1 MKKILGIILCVMTL
15 HGYSQITPVRLVRV
29 ANDRTVFT
37 ENIAKGTMVYDVDA
51 AVLRIAFK
59 SIPGTNAIRDV
70 EASFYIISTGQ
81 YWDKTLGHLYSSTIT
96 DSIGIGT
103 ASPSELFEINGGKFS
118 LNGTTDFYENTSGKS
133 QIDGGSIVLNL
144 DSVYVENDLSFASQ
158 SVFVDSILNTVINS
172 DGALITA
179 SAVVDYVGTVSDTS
193 LWDRSGGSVYTKTVT
208 DSIGIGTA
216 SPKAQLDIVGRIE
229 VHGTGGG
236 VFIGDSAGYRDDWSD
251 NYNTFVGY
259 RAGRITITGANNT
272 AIGANALMENTTN
285 YNTAIGSNALRFN
298 QAAQNNTAIGYSALR
313 GNFTGPGNTAI
324 GSAALLS
331 NTEGIQ
337 NIAIGYLA
345 LDDNTTGDYNI
356 AISAALGANV
366 GGDSN
371 IGIGSGSL
379 NTNVSGDYN
388 TGIGYLSLSA
398 TTTDESTGVGYRSLQ
413 YSTGLNNT
421 GVGSYS
427 MQQLTTGVGNVAIGK
442 SAGLGFVGSAVLT
455 TASNSTFI
463 GYNTKAF
470 ADDQT
475 NQTVIGANAIGN
487 GVNTVTL
494 GDDNVISVM
503 MAEDSSATVYA
514 GGFVTT
520 GDIRTTQYISPD
532 KAIHLFHYY
541 GDSTVSYSYSTEWDH
556 LSNIGD
562 SLWIN
567 DHSDGFTESNDTITI
582 TGAGHYDFIATNTL
596 SCDYN
601 ETVSIRFYNKTQTSG
616 MPVAGAIT
624 GEGTDDYGTI
634 ITVASFVCA
643 AGDEILLQIK
653 GDGSGTAQLKNGI
666 IKITKVHN

>member
-15 HGYSQITPVRLVRV
+15 YGYSQITPVKLVRV
-29 ANDRTVFT
+29 ADNRTTFN
-37 ENIAKGTMVYDVDA
+37 ENISKGTMVYDVEA
-51 AVLRIAFK
+51 AVLRIAIK
-59 SIPGTNAIRDV
+59 SISKANVIRDV

-96 DSIGIGT
+96 DSLGIGT
-103 ASPSELFEINGGKFS
+103 DSPSELFEINGGKFS

-144 DSVYVENDLSFASQ
+144 DNVYVENDLSFASQ
-158 SVFVDSILNTVINS
+158 SVFVDSILTTVINS
-172 DGALITA
+172 DGALVTS

-193 LWDRSGGSVYTKTVT
+193 LWGRSGGSVYTKTVT
-208 DSIGIGTA
+208 DSVGIGVKSPAAILDVAGRIEISSTGGSIFIGGDAGPVDDLTANENIYIGYEAGLLSVNANNNIGIGA
-216 SPKAQLDIVGRIE
+216 D
-229 VHGTGGG
+229 
-236 VFIGDSAGYRDDWSD
+236 
-251 NYNTFVGY
+251 
-259 RAGRITITGANNT
+259 
-272 AIGANALMENTTN
+272 
-285 YNTAIGSNALRFN
+285 
-298 QAAQNNTAIGYSALR
+298 ALR
-313 GNFTGPGNTAI
+313 GATDATDSQNTAI
-324 GSAALLS
+324 GSAALLACSANGNTAIGWQSMLSNITGGNNTAVGKSALNNNTSGNNTVAIGLNAGSTYTGGLS
-331 NTEGIQ
+331 NTSPDQCVYIGDLSEANTANSDNEIV
-337 NIAIGYLA
+337 IGYDA
-345 LDDNTTGDYNI
+345 
-356 AISAALGANV
+356 
-366 GGDSN
+366 
-371 IGIGSGSL
+371 IGSGD
-379 NTNVSGDYN
+379 NT
-388 TGIGYLSLSA
+388 A
-398 TTTDESTGVGYRSLQ
+398 T
-413 YSTGLNNT
+413 
-421 GVGSYS
+421 
-427 MQQLTTGVGNVAIGK
+427 
-442 SAGLGFVGSAVLT
+442 
-455 TASNSTFI
+455 
-463 GYNTKAF
+463 
-470 ADDQT
+470 
-475 NQTVIGANAIGN
+475 IGN
-487 GVNTVTL
+487 ESVTS
-494 GDDNVISVM
+494 VI
-503 MAEDSSATVYA
+503 MADDSSAVVYA

>member
-15 HGYSQITPVRLVRV
+15 YGYSQITPVKLVRV
-29 ANDRTVFT
+29 ADNRTTFN
-37 ENIAKGTMVYDVDA
+37 ENISKGTMVYDVEA
-51 AVLRIAFK
+51 AVLRIAIK
-59 SIPGTNAIRDV
+59 SISKANVIRDV

-144 DSVYVENDLSFASQ
+144 DNVYVENDLSFASQ
-158 SVFVDSILNTVINS
+158 SVFVDSILTTVINS
-172 DGALITA
+172 DGALVTS

-193 LWDRSGGSVYTKTVT
+193 LWGRSGGSVYTKTVT
-208 DSIGIGTA
+208 DSVGIGVKSPAAILDVAGRIEISSTGGSIFIGGDAGPVDDLTANENIYIGYEAGLLSVNANNNIGIGA
-216 SPKAQLDIVGRIE
+216 D
-229 VHGTGGG
+229 
-236 VFIGDSAGYRDDWSD
+236 
-251 NYNTFVGY
+251 
-259 RAGRITITGANNT
+259 
-272 AIGANALMENTTN
+272 
-285 YNTAIGSNALRFN
+285 
-298 QAAQNNTAIGYSALR
+298 ALR
-313 GNFTGPGNTAI
+313 GATDATDSQNTAI
-324 GSAALLS
+324 GSAALLACSSNGNTAIGWQSMLSNITGGS
-331 NTEGIQ
+331 NTAVGKSAL
-337 NIAIGYLA
+337 NNNTSGNNTVAIGLNAGSTYTGGLSNTSPDQCVYIGDLSEA
-345 LDDNTTGDYNI
+345 NTANSDNEI
-356 AISAALGANV
+356 V
-366 GGDSN
+366 
-371 IGIGSGSL
+371 IGYDAIGSGD
-379 NTNVSGDYN
+379 NT
-388 TGIGYLSLSA
+388 A
-398 TTTDESTGVGYRSLQ
+398 T
-413 YSTGLNNT
+413 
-421 GVGSYS
+421 
-427 MQQLTTGVGNVAIGK
+427 
-442 SAGLGFVGSAVLT
+442 
-455 TASNSTFI
+455 
-463 GYNTKAF
+463 
-470 ADDQT
+470 
-475 NQTVIGANAIGN
+475 IGN
-487 GVNTVTL
+487 ESVTS
-494 GDDNVISVM
+494 VI
-503 MAEDSSATVYA
+503 MADDSSAVVYA

>member
-15 HGYSQITPVRLVRV
+15 YGYSQITPVRLVRV
-29 ANDRTVFT
+29 ANDATVFA
-37 ENIAKGTMVYDVDA
+37 ENITKGTMVYNVDD

-59 SIPGTNAIRDV
+59 SIAKSNAIRDV

-81 YWDKTLGHLYSSTIT
+81 YWDKTLGHIYPSTIT
-96 DSIGIGT
+96 DSLGIGT
-103 ASPSELFEINGGKFS
+103 DSPSELFEINGGKFS

-144 DSVYVENDLSFASQ
+144 DNVYVENDLSFASQ
-158 SVFVDSILNTVINS
+158 SVFVDSILTTVINS
-172 DGALITA
+172 DGALVTS

-193 LWDRSGGSVYTKTVT
+193 LWGRSGGSVYTKTVT
-208 DSIGIGTA
+208 DSVGIGVKSPAAILDVAGRIEISSTGGSIFIGGDAGPVDDLTANENIYIGYEAGLLSVNANNNIGIGA
-216 SPKAQLDIVGRIE
+216 D
-229 VHGTGGG
+229 
-236 VFIGDSAGYRDDWSD
+236 
-251 NYNTFVGY
+251 
-259 RAGRITITGANNT
+259 
-272 AIGANALMENTTN
+272 
-285 YNTAIGSNALRFN
+285 
-298 QAAQNNTAIGYSALR
+298 ALR
-313 GNFTGPGNTAI
+313 GATDATDSQNTAI
-324 GSAALLS
+324 GSAALLACSANGNTAIGWQSMLSNITGGNNTAVGKSALNNNTSGNNTVAIGLNAGSTYTGGLS
-331 NTEGIQ
+331 NTSPDQCVYIGDLSEANTANSDNEIV
-337 NIAIGYLA
+337 IGYDA
-345 LDDNTTGDYNI
+345 
-356 AISAALGANV
+356 
-366 GGDSN
+366 
-371 IGIGSGSL
+371 IGSGD
-379 NTNVSGDYN
+379 NT
-388 TGIGYLSLSA
+388 A
-398 TTTDESTGVGYRSLQ
+398 T
-413 YSTGLNNT
+413 
-421 GVGSYS
+421 
-427 MQQLTTGVGNVAIGK
+427 
-442 SAGLGFVGSAVLT
+442 
-455 TASNSTFI
+455 
-463 GYNTKAF
+463 
-470 ADDQT
+470 
-475 NQTVIGANAIGN
+475 IGN
-487 GVNTVTL
+487 ESVTS
-494 GDDNVISVM
+494 VI
-503 MAEDSSATVYA
+503 MADDSSAVVYA

>member
-15 HGYSQITPVRLVRV
+15 HGYSQITPVKLVRV
-29 ANDRTVFT
+29 ANDRTVFA
-37 ENIAKGTMVYDVDA
+37 ENIVKGTMVYNVDD

-59 SIPGTNAIRDV
+59 SIAKTNAIRDV

-81 YWDKTLGHLYSSTIT
+81 YWDKTLGHIYPSTIT
-96 DSIGIGT
+96 DSLGIGT
-103 ASPSELFEINGGKFS
+103 DSPSELFEINGGKFS

-144 DSVYVENDLSFASQ
+144 DNVYVENDLSFASQ
-158 SVFVDSILNTVINS
+158 SVFVDSILTTVINS
-172 DGALITA
+172 DGALVTS

-193 LWDRSGGSVYTKTVT
+193 LWGRSGGSVYTKTVT
-208 DSIGIGTA
+208 DSVGIGVKSPAAILDVAGRIEISSTGGSIFIGGDAGPVDDLTANENIYIGYEAGLLSVNANNNIGIGA
-216 SPKAQLDIVGRIE
+216 D
-229 VHGTGGG
+229 
-236 VFIGDSAGYRDDWSD
+236 
-251 NYNTFVGY
+251 
-259 RAGRITITGANNT
+259 
-272 AIGANALMENTTN
+272 
-285 YNTAIGSNALRFN
+285 
-298 QAAQNNTAIGYSALR
+298 ALR
-313 GNFTGPGNTAI
+313 GATDATDSQNTAI
-324 GSAALLS
+324 GSAALLACSANGNTAIGWQAMLSNITGGNNTAVGKSALNNNTSGNNTVAIGLNAGSTYTGGLS
-331 NTEGIQ
+331 NTSPDQCVYIGDLSEANTANSDNEIV
-337 NIAIGYLA
+337 IGYDA
-345 LDDNTTGDYNI
+345 
-356 AISAALGANV
+356 
-366 GGDSN
+366 
-371 IGIGSGSL
+371 IGSGD
-379 NTNVSGDYN
+379 NT
-388 TGIGYLSLSA
+388 A
-398 TTTDESTGVGYRSLQ
+398 T
-413 YSTGLNNT
+413 
-421 GVGSYS
+421 
-427 MQQLTTGVGNVAIGK
+427 
-442 SAGLGFVGSAVLT
+442 
-455 TASNSTFI
+455 
-463 GYNTKAF
+463 
-470 ADDQT
+470 
-475 NQTVIGANAIGN
+475 IGN
-487 GVNTVTL
+487 ESVTS
-494 GDDNVISVM
+494 VI
-503 MAEDSSATVYA
+503 MADDSSAVVYA